1 MVNDF
6 VKRFYPAAKAA
17 AIGSK
22 VLPETIIT
30 AAALESGWNKSE
42 LSAKYNNF
50 FGRKVEKGYKGKA
63 VNLKTKEFI
72 DGKWTAPVEL
82 FKVYN
87 TPEDSFRDYV
97 KLLTSAPRYKSVLA
111 ATTPQQQFV
120 ELQKA
125 GYATAPT
132 YATTLTS
139 VLNRIRP
146 HLAVSITGVLAL
158 ATIFF

>member
-17 AIGSK
+17 ALGTK

-50 FGRKVEKGYKGKA
+50 FGHKVNKGYKGKA
-63 VNLKTKEFI
+63 INLKTKEFI
-72 DGKWTAPVEL
+72 DGKWSTPVEL

-97 KLLTSAPRYKSVLA
+97 RLLTTATRYKNVLA
-111 ATTPQQQFV
+111 AKTPQQQFI

-132 YATTLTS
+132 YAATLTS
-139 VLNRIRP
+139 VLTRIRP
-146 HLAVSITGVLAL
+146 HLVTSITGVLAL